1 MNNLKMSLDANG
13 SADDLKV
20 SREDL
25 QDYARQIFSAAG
37 CGEREARLIAEH
49 LVLANLQGHDSHGVS
64 LINLYVRMVREG
76 KLNLDQRVAYMLDVG
91 SMLTLDAGRGFG
103 QALGHEA
110 IEIGIQRARRD
121 GLVILALRNS
131 HHLARIGHWAEMC
144 AEAGLVSIHFV
155 NVLHAVPTV
164 APYAGSDAR
173 LNTNPFAIGVPR
185 TGKPPIILDFATSR
199 VAQGKMRI
207 AMSRGL
213 QVPPGHLLDEWG
225 QPSVDPS
232 VVYHSPLGALLPFGE
247 HKGAGLGFMCDILAG
262 ALSGAGTLHEGH
274 MEQDV
279 YINNMLSIIIDPQR
293 LGGRD
298 SWCSEVE
305 AGATY
310 VKASPPRQ
318 GMGPV
323 LVPGKLEQSVAQQ
336 RAENGIPVDLETWRS
351 ILEAAQQV
359 GVGLPSFVTSE
370 L

>member
-1 MNNLKMSLDANG
+1 MNHQKMALDPRG
-13 SADDLKV
+13 SADDVRV

-25 QDYARQIFSAAG
+25 QGYVREIFSATG
-37 CGEREARLIAEH
+37 CGEREAGLIAEH
-49 LVLANLQGHDSHGVS
+49 LVLANLLGHDSHGVS
-64 LINLYVRMVREG
+64 LIKLYVRMVREG
-76 KLNLDQRVAYMLDVG
+76 KINLDQRVSQVMDAGTL
-91 SMLTLDAGRGFG
+91 LTLDASRGFG

-110 IEIGIQRARRD
+110 MQIGIERARQQ
-121 GLVILALRNS
+121 GSVILALRNS

-185 TGKPPIILDFATSR
+185 ADKPPMILDFATSR

-207 AMSRGL
+207 AMNRGV
-213 QVPPGHLLDEWG
+213 QAPEGYLLDASG

-232 VVYHSPLGALLPFGE
+232 VVYRSPLGALLPFGE
-247 HKGAGLGFMCDILAG
+247 HKGAGLGFMCDMLAG

-293 LGGRD
+293 LGGMEN
-298 SWCSEVE
+298 WCSEVE
-305 AGATY
+305 AGAAY
-310 VKASPPRQ
+310 VKASPPRE

-323 LVPGKLEQSVAQQ
+323 LVPGELEQSVAQQ
-336 RAENGIPVDLETWRS
+336 RRVHGIPVDRETWQS
-351 ILEAAQQV
+351 ILDAAQQV
-359 GVGLPSFVTSE
+359 GVGLPSFV
-370 L
+370 